1 MYNLIKKG
9 AFMLLVA
16 SLSWGMA
23 SCDDDDPDYENVTPP
38 EVAVAPNTLSGVI
51 TSISGD
57 PIADATVTLSG
68 AASATAKT
76 DAKGIYQLEDVKPGT
91 YQLKAEAA
99 GKLAKEGELTV
110 ASTGKSQNVVWNAIL
125 AAEVKKE
132 ISISTTETSTGN
144 VDTETLKGNE
154 KAEVK
159 VEATIP
165 PSAVEAEE
173 GEEVKI
179 IVSPVYDAKSV
190 AGGRAVAP
198 RADESTML
206 VGATLACSKSGA
218 KLKTSIDLGFNV
230 DTEVAASAE
239 ARQYKNGQWVAVES
253 RTEDGKVIIAADEF
267 SSYGLFLGVSFS
279 SSSSTEPVSFSQSKW
294 DNLYGSTDMSA
305 GSASYTY
312 KVGTEIN
319 AGGTSVLTAL
329 LIEKLAQRFGTS
341 VSTVTGSYPIN
352 VSLPVGTMLSV
363 SGVQSK
369 SNVTASAK
377 GKSVSGTQYGTVTV
391 TVATANRQ
399 HNGGSN

>member
-23 SCDDDDPDYENVTPP
+23 SCSDDDPDYENVTPP

-51 TSISGD
+51 TGISGD

-68 AASATAKT
+68 TASATAKS
-76 DAKGIYQLEDVKPGT
+76 DAKGIYQFEDVKAGT

-110 ASTGKSQNVVWNAIL
+110 ASTGKSQNLVWNAIL
-125 AAEVKKE
+125 ATEVKKE
-132 ISISTTETSTGN
+132 ISVSTTETSTGN

-179 IVSPVYDAKSV
+179 IVSPVYDAGSV

-218 KLKTSIDLGFNV
+218 KLKAAIELGFNV
-230 DTEVAASAE
+230 DGEVAAGVE
-239 ARQYKNGQWVAVES
+239 AKQYKDGKWVTVQS
-253 RTEDGKVIIAADEF
+253 RTEDGKVIIPADEF
-267 SSYGLFLGVSFS
+267 TSYGLFLGVSFS

-294 DNLYGSTDMSA
+294 DNLYGSTDMPV

-319 AGGTSVLTAL
+319 TTGTSVLTAL

-391 TVATANRQ
+391 AVATANRQ
-399 HNGGSN
+399 HSGGTN

>member
-1 MYNLIKKG
+1 
-9 AFMLLVA
+9 MLLVA

-38 EVAVAPNTLSGVI
+38 EVTVAPNTLSGVI

-57 PIADATVTLSG
+57 PIAGATVTLRG
-68 AASATAKT
+68 TANATAKT

-110 ASTGKSQNVVWNAIL
+110 EKTEKSQNVVWNAIL
-125 AAEVKKE
+125 AAEIKKE
-132 ISISTTETSTGN
+132 ISVSTTETSTGN

-173 GEEVKI
+173 GEEVRI
-179 IVSPVYDAKSV
+179 IVSPVYDAGSV
-190 AGGRAVAP
+190 TGGRAVAP
-198 RADESTML
+198 RADETTML
-206 VGATLACSKSGA
+206 VGATLACSKSDA

-230 DTEVAASAE
+230 DTEVAASVE
-239 ARQYKNGQWVAVES
+239 ARQYKDGQWVAVES

-267 SSYGLFLGVSFS
+267 TSYGLFLGVSFS
-279 SSSSTEPVSFSQSKW
+279 SSNATEAVSFSQNKW
-294 DNLYGSTDMSA
+294 DNLYGSTDMTV

-312 KVGTEIN
+312 KVGTEISTS
-319 AGGTSVLTAL
+319 GTSVLTAL
-329 LIEKLAQRFGTS
+329 LIEKLAQRFGTT
-341 VSTVTGSYPIN
+341 VSTVTGSYPVN
-352 VSLPVGTMLSV
+352 VSLPVGTMLSI
-363 SGVQSK
+363 SGVQNK
-369 SNVTASAK
+369 SNVTASAM
-377 GKSVSGTQYGTVTV
+377 GKSVGGTHYGTVTV
-391 TVATANRQ
+391 TVTTANRQ

>member
-1 MYNLIKKG
+1 
-9 AFMLLVA
+9 MLLVA

-38 EVAVAPNTLSGVI
+38 EVTVAPNTLSGVI

-57 PIADATVTLSG
+57 PIAGATVTLSG
-68 AASATAKT
+68 TANATAKT

-110 ASTGKSQNVVWNAIL
+110 EKTEKSQNVVWNAIL
-125 AAEVKKE
+125 AAEIKKE
-132 ISISTTETSTGN
+132 ISVSTTETSTGN

-173 GEEVKI
+173 GEEVRI
-179 IVSPVYDAKSV
+179 IVSPVYDAGSV
-190 AGGRAVAP
+190 TGGRAVAP
-198 RADESTML
+198 RADETTML
-206 VGATLACSKSGA
+206 VGATLACSKSDA

-230 DTEVAASAE
+230 DTEVAANVE
-239 ARQYKNGQWVAVES
+239 ARQYKDGQWVAVES

-267 SSYGLFLGVSFS
+267 TSYGLFLGVSFS
-279 SSSSTEPVSFSQSKW
+279 SSNATEAVSFSQNKW
-294 DNLYGSTDMSA
+294 DNLYGSTDMTV

-312 KVGTEIN
+312 KVGTEISTS
-319 AGGTSVLTAL
+319 GTSVLTAL
-329 LIEKLAQRFGTS
+329 LIEKLAQRFGTT
-341 VSTVTGSYPIN
+341 VSTVTGSYPVN
-352 VSLPVGTMLSV
+352 VSLPVGTMLSI
-363 SGVQSK
+363 SGVQNK
-369 SNVTASAK
+369 SNVTASAM
-377 GKSVSGTQYGTVTV
+377 GKSVGGTHYGTVTV
-391 TVATANRQ
+391 TVTTANRQ

>member
-9 AFMLLVA
+9 VFTLLVA
-16 SLSWGMA
+16 SLSGGMA
-23 SCDDDDPDYENVTPP
+23 SCGDDDPDYENVTPP

-57 PIADATVTLSG
+57 PVADATVTLSG
-68 AASATAKT
+68 TASATAKS
-76 DAKGIYQLEDVKPGT
+76 DAKGIYQFTDVKAGT
-91 YQLKAEAA
+91 YQLKAEAT
-99 GKLAKEGELTV
+99 GKLPKEGELKV
-110 ASTGKSQNVVWNAIL
+110 EDLKKSQNLVWNAIL
-125 AAEVKKE
+125 ATEVKKE
-132 ISISTTETSTGN
+132 ISVSTTETSTGN

-179 IVSPVYDAKSV
+179 IVSPVYDAASV

-218 KLKTSIDLGFNV
+218 KLKTAIDLGFNV
-230 DTEVAASAE
+230 DAEVAAGVE
-239 ARQYKNGQWVAVES
+239 ARQYKNGQWVAVQS
-253 RTEDGKVIIAADEF
+253 RTEDGKVIIPADEF
-267 SSYGLFLGVSFS
+267 TSYGLFLGVSFS
-279 SSSSTEPVSFSQSKW
+279 SSNSTEPVSFSQNKW
-294 DNLYGSTDMSA
+294 DNLYGATDMSV

-319 AGGTSVLTAL
+319 TTGTSVLTAL

-341 VSTVTGSYPIN
+341 VSTVSGSYPIN
-352 VSLPVGTMLSV
+352 VTLPVGTLLSV

-377 GKSVSGTQYGTVTV
+377 GKSVGGTHYGTVTV
-391 TVATANRQ
+391 TVVTANRQ
-399 HNGGSN
+399 HNGGTN